1 MDALAVIAVIDR
13 GALAP
18 LAGRPLLAQAITEA
32 RQARTIARIAVITA
46 LPEAARLA
54 CELGCD
60 VIAPADGVAASE
72 ALNVRTAL
80 AALAGRDGYAPQV
93 AALLDPAYPL
103 RTAALIDGA
112 LDLLFRC
119 GADSLLSVHPL
130 AEALWSQD
138 DGGIAH
144 PVDLG
149 AHERRFAENGAIVA
163 VRAAVL
169 DGVDDLPAGRVVL
182 FEMPAL
188 PAFKLA
194 GADDWPAA
202 EALVRLVRGQ
212 RASALLKEVK
222 LLALDFDGVMTDNR
236 VLVME
241 DGREG
246 VLCSRGDGFGFDLL
260 RAIGFP
266 AVVISK
272 EGNPVVGARCRKLKL
287 PCAQGIEDKLPI
299 LERFAREH
307 GLGLDQVAFM
317 GNDLNDLECLRAC
330 RVAIAPAD
338 AQPEILQIAAIITA
352 SPGGHGAVRE
362 ICDAIVRAH
371 APAPREEG

>member
-54 CELGCD
+54 DELGCD

-72 ALNVRTAL
+72 ALSVRTAL

-330 RVAIAPAD
+330 RVAVAPAD
-338 AQPEILQIAAIITA
+338 AQSEILQIAAIITA